1 MHFCILCIFVLM
13 LIDSHVVLRFGGV
26 VQLKQEDINS
36 KKMLIHISGS
46 NGRKDRDTML
56 SDTALEIL
64 RRYFLF
70 NDTG

>member
-1 MHFCILCIFVLM
+1 M

-70 NDTG
+70 NDAG